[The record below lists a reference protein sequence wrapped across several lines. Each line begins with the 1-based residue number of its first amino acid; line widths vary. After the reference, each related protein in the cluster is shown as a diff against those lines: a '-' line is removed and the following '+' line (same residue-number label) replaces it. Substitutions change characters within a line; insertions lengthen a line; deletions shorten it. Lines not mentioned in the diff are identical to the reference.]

1 MLSKMK
7 KSVVICM
14 NSLISVIIFCMIIM
28 LLCSCISAA
37 RTTWK
42 QAKKTYHSMGEYY
55 TRDVEN
61 NLSNVSDYLLR
72 ISETAD
78 YYGMTNC
85 EEDKESM
92 NNLSRQRLYNQLNE
106 DILVYSSADY
116 FFIFQDKYADIMMVE
131 SAKKKAKIQSQN
143 IREQLKRLLESREPT
158 EKWELFDA
166 EGYQY
171 LIRVVSKDGVG
182 IGCAVSLNRLIET
195 MQAVQ
200 LSDYYVSYYKIG
212 TMILDNESG
221 KDLKIE
227 LPIQETDV
235 GVRIVIPSEKLFEEI
250 RPLLNFSMVFAVIL
264 IILLFALYISM
275 YHWFTNPV
283 KRIVS
288 VMQKVDEEGIDLKM
302 PELRYG
308 CYDYLLKPV
317 MEDDIIKV
325 MKNLVTKI
333 ERERHQ
339 AQLQEEGIVWNQL
352 KPVWKEKYWE
362 EMLRG
367 LRDDPNRECEE
378 YEEKQWKEE
387 QDRRLI
393 PILFYQYANDKT
405 EEDIKQ
411 TRKKVKED
419 LGTVAGDFLLPVL
432 SQKEFAGLVFISDEW
447 LSSGTERNGII
458 LKDAILQ
465 QFKTERLYE
474 KIGICIGEVCTG
486 REVQSMVDKLRQ
498 FAWNNVCS
506 RRQILD
512 IINMPK
518 NSEAIGMPDMTLWK
532 AYIDNGKT
540 VELQDIIRKWL
551 WGKDN
556 EAKLNRRAL
565 QMLQYDLEQLF
576 YSTLQENGIQAH
588 QFLYDRENG
597 CNRVT
602 AIGSLEEMDAWIEET
617 MGAVSRI
624 MQDVSNLS
632 GIREQT
638 IYYIQTHLD
647 EELNRI
653 KVASALYLNPDYLDR
668 RFKKEMGCSVNR
680 YILSEQVNMAKGL
693 LLNPKISICEI
704 ASRCGYENMSNFSA
718 MFKREV
724 GISPNEYRKNGG
736 MESPDL

>member
-28 LLCSCISAA
+28 LLCSCVSAA

-42 QAKKTYHSMGEYY
+42 QAKKTYHSMVEYY

-61 NLSNVSDYLLR
+61 NLSNISDYLLR

-250 RPLLNFSMVFAVIL
+250 RTLLNFSMVFAVIL

-393 PILFYQYANDKT
+393 PILFYQYANDKA

-419 LGTVAGDFLLPVL
+419 LGTVAGAFLLPVL

-556 EAKLNRRAL
+556 AAKLNRRAL

-680 YILSEQVNMAKGL
+680 YILREQVNMAKGL
-693 LLNPKISICEI
+693 LLNPKISVCEI

-736 MESPDL
+736 MERPDL

>member
-1 MLSKMK
+1 
-7 KSVVICM
+7 
-14 NSLISVIIFCMIIM
+14 MIIM

-532 AYIDNGKT
+532 AYLDNGKT
-540 VELQDIIRKWL
+540 VELQDKIRKWL

-680 YILSEQVNMAKGL
+680 YILREQVNMAKGL
-693 LLNPKISICEI
+693 LLNQKISICEI

>member
-1 MLSKMK
+1 MKNTKRVLAFLVGAAMMLPMASAEGKLASGNYEATGQGFGGAVTVKVTVTDGKVTAAAITGDKETETIGGAAIKTLTEKLIGVSSADEVDAVASATVTSNAVKTALADCLRQAAGEEKTETALVDGVYTGEGRGFNLTQKVQVTVEIKDGKMK

-28 LLCSCISAA
+28 LLCSCVSAA

-42 QAKKTYHSMGEYY
+42 QAKKTYHSMVEYY

-61 NLSNVSDYLLR
+61 NLSNISDYLLR

-250 RPLLNFSMVFAVIL
+250 RTLLNFSMVFAVIL

-302 PELRYG
+302 PEFDNWEEYHIVSKNFNNMMEKIKILKIDVYEKEKKQSEL
-308 CYDYLLKPV
+308 YKQYLMLQINPHFFLNALNTIYMLNKRKDNNQVNILLTYLINYFKSVFARQGEMVPLKEEINFMLNYMAIQKFRFAGAMHLQCEIEPEAEISMV
-317 MEDDIIKV
+317 PAMCVLTFVENAIKYSTDFSNDLMIV
-325 MKNLVTKI
+325 VSAKVEGDNIKI
-333 ERERHQ
+333 EIQ
-339 AQLQEEGIVWNQL
+339 DNGEGI
-352 KPVWKEKYWE
+352 E
-362 EMLRG
+362 E
-367 LRDDPNRECEE
+367 N
-378 YEEKQWKEE
+378 
-387 QDRRLI
+387 
-393 PILFYQYANDKT
+393 
-405 EEDIKQ
+405 
-411 TRKKVKED
+411 
-419 LGTVAGDFLLPVL
+419 
-432 SQKEFAGLVFISDEW
+432 
-447 LSSGTERNGII
+447 I
-458 LKDAILQ
+458 LKKINQ
-465 QFKTERLYE
+465 NE
-474 KIGICIGEVCTG
+474 KIV
-486 REVQSMVDKLRQ
+486 
-498 FAWNNVCS
+498 
-506 RRQILD
+506 
-512 IINMPK
+512 K
-518 NSEAIGMPDMTLWK
+518 N
-532 AYIDNGKT
+532 
-540 VELQDIIRKWL
+540 
-551 WGKDN
+551 
-556 EAKLNRRAL
+556 
-565 QMLQYDLEQLF
+565 
-576 YSTLQENGIQAH
+576 
-588 QFLYDRENG
+588 DREHIGIKNIVDRMHMHYG
-597 CNRVT
+597 EAASVKVTNRDS
-602 AIGSLEEMDAWIEET
+602 G
-617 MGAVSRI
+617 GVSVVI
-624 MQDVSNLS
+624 NV
-632 GIREQT
+632 
-638 IYYIQTHLD
+638 
-647 EELNRI
+647 
-653 KVASALYLNPDYLDR
+653 
-668 RFKKEMGCSVNR
+668 
-680 YILSEQVNMAKGL
+680 
-693 LLNPKISICEI
+693 PK
-704 ASRCGYENMSNFSA
+704 
-718 MFKREV
+718 
-724 GISPNEYRKNGG
+724 
-736 MESPDL
+736 

>member
-28 LLCSCISAA
+28 LLCSCVSAA

-42 QAKKTYHSMGEYY
+42 QAKKTYHSMVEYY

-61 NLSNVSDYLLR
+61 NLSNISDYLLR

-116 FFIFQDKYADIMMVE
+116 FFIFQEKYADIMMVE

-200 LSDYYVSYYKIG
+200 LSDYYVSYYNIG

-250 RPLLNFSMVFAVIL
+250 RTLLNFSMVFAVIL

-378 YEEKQWKEE
+378 NEEKQW
-387 QDRRLI
+387 
-393 PILFYQYANDKT
+393 
-405 EEDIKQ
+405 
-411 TRKKVKED
+411 
-419 LGTVAGDFLLPVL
+419 
-432 SQKEFAGLVFISDEW
+432 
-447 LSSGTERNGII
+447 
-458 LKDAILQ
+458 
-465 QFKTERLYE
+465 
-474 KIGICIGEVCTG
+474 
-486 REVQSMVDKLRQ
+486 
-498 FAWNNVCS
+498 
-506 RRQILD
+506 
-512 IINMPK
+512 
-518 NSEAIGMPDMTLWK
+518 
-532 AYIDNGKT
+532 
-540 VELQDIIRKWL
+540 
-551 WGKDN
+551 
-556 EAKLNRRAL
+556 
-565 QMLQYDLEQLF
+565 
-576 YSTLQENGIQAH
+576 
-588 QFLYDRENG
+588 
-597 CNRVT
+597 
-602 AIGSLEEMDAWIEET
+602 IE
-617 MGAVSRI
+617 
-624 MQDVSNLS
+624 
-632 GIREQT
+632 
-638 IYYIQTHLD
+638 
-647 EELNRI
+647 
-653 KVASALYLNPDYLDR
+653 
-668 RFKKEMGCSVNR
+668 
-680 YILSEQVNMAKGL
+680 
-693 LLNPKISICEI
+693 
-704 ASRCGYENMSNFSA
+704 
-718 MFKREV
+718 
-724 GISPNEYRKNGG
+724 
-736 MESPDL
+736 

>member
-367 LRDDPNRECEE
+367 LRDDPNRESEE

-411 TRKKVKED
+411 TRKKVKEE
-419 LGTVAGDFLLPVL
+419 LGTVTSDFLLPVL
-432 SQKEFAGLVFISDEW
+432 SQKEFAVLVFISDEW
-447 LSSGTERNGII
+447 LSSDTERNGII

-680 YILSEQVNMAKGL
+680 YILREQVNMAKGL
-693 LLNPKISICEI
+693 LLNPKISVCEI

-736 MESPDL
+736 MERPDL

>member
-1 MLSKMK
+1 
-7 KSVVICM
+7 
-14 NSLISVIIFCMIIM
+14 MIIM
-28 LLCSCISAA
+28 LLCSCVSAA

-42 QAKKTYHSMGEYY
+42 QAKKTYHSMVEYY

-61 NLSNVSDYLLR
+61 NLRNISDYLLR

-250 RPLLNFSMVFAVIL
+250 RTLLNFSMVFAAIL

-302 PELRYG
+302 PEF
-308 CYDYLLKPV
+308 D
-317 MEDDIIKV
+317 
-325 MKNLVTKI
+325 N
-333 ERERHQ
+333 
-339 AQLQEEGIVWNQL
+339 
-352 KPVWKEKYWE
+352 WE
-362 EMLRG
+362 EYHIVSKNFNNMM
-367 LRDDPNRECEE
+367 
-378 YEEKQWKEE
+378 EK
-387 QDRRLI
+387 
-393 PILFYQYANDKT
+393 
-405 EEDIKQ
+405 
-411 TRKKVKED
+411 
-419 LGTVAGDFLLPVL
+419 
-432 SQKEFAGLVFISDEW
+432 
-447 LSSGTERNGII
+447 
-458 LKDAILQ
+458 LK
-465 QFKTERLYE
+465 F
-474 KIGICIGEVCTG
+474 
-486 REVQSMVDKLRQ
+486 
-498 FAWNNVCS
+498 
-506 RRQILD
+506 
-512 IINMPK
+512 
-518 NSEAIGMPDMTLWK
+518 
-532 AYIDNGKT
+532 
-540 VELQDIIRKWL
+540 
-551 WGKDN
+551 
-556 EAKLNRRAL
+556 
-565 QMLQYDLEQLF
+565 
-576 YSTLQENGIQAH
+576 
-588 QFLYDRENG
+588 
-597 CNRVT
+597 
-602 AIGSLEEMDAWIEET
+602 
-617 MGAVSRI
+617 
-624 MQDVSNLS
+624 
-632 GIREQT
+632 
-638 IYYIQTHLD
+638 
-647 EELNRI
+647 
-653 KVASALYLNPDYLDR
+653 
-668 RFKKEMGCSVNR
+668 
-680 YILSEQVNMAKGL
+680 
-693 LLNPKISICEI
+693 
-704 ASRCGYENMSNFSA
+704 
-718 MFKREV
+718 
-724 GISPNEYRKNGG
+724 
-736 MESPDL
+736 

>member
-28 LLCSCISAA
+28 LLCSCVSAA

-42 QAKKTYHSMGEYY
+42 QAKKTYHSMVEYY

-61 NLSNVSDYLLR
+61 NLRNISDYLLR

-532 AYIDNGKT
+532 AYLDNGKT
-540 VELQDIIRKWL
+540 VELQDKIRKWL

-680 YILSEQVNMAKGL
+680 YILREQVNMAKGL
-693 LLNPKISICEI
+693 LLNQKISICEI

>member
-367 LRDDPNRECEE
+367 LRDDPNRESEE

-432 SQKEFAGLVFISDEW
+432 SQKEFAVLVFISDEW
-447 LSSGTERNGII
+447 LSSDTERNGII

-680 YILSEQVNMAKGL
+680 YILREQVNMAKGL
-693 LLNPKISICEI
+693 LLNPKISVCEI

-736 MESPDL
+736 MERPDL

>member
-1 MLSKMK
+1 
-7 KSVVICM
+7 
-14 NSLISVIIFCMIIM
+14 MIIM
-28 LLCSCISAA
+28 LLCSCVSAA

-42 QAKKTYHSMGEYY
+42 QAKKTYHSMVEYY

-61 NLSNVSDYLLR
+61 NLSNISDYLLR

-250 RPLLNFSMVFAVIL
+250 RTLLNFSMVFAVIL

-302 PELRYG
+302 PEFDNWEEYHIVSKNFNNMMEKIKILKIDVYEKEKKQSELYKQYLMLQINPHFLFNSLNSLSVLIGTDSTLAKEFVLKLSKVYR
-308 CYDYLLKPV
+308 YLLETRNESLSTVKEEIDFTRQYYFLQKIRFGEQLDLTIQVSPLSLEAKIPSMSLQMLV
-317 MEDDIIKV
+317 ENAIKH
-325 MKNLVTKI
+325 NLVTI
-333 ERERHQ
+333 QNPLHINIHD
-339 AQLQEEGIVWNQL
+339 EG
-352 KPVWKEKYWE
+352 
-362 EMLRG
+362 
-367 LRDDPNRECEE
+367 D
-378 YEEKQWKEE
+378 
-387 QDRRLI
+387 
-393 PILFYQYANDKT
+393 
-405 EEDIKQ
+405 
-411 TRKKVKED
+411 
-419 LGTVAGDFLLPVL
+419 
-432 SQKEFAGLVFISDEW
+432 W
-447 LSSGTERNGII
+447 LSVENNYQPR
-458 LKDAILQ
+458 
-465 QFKTERLYE
+465 
-474 KIGICIGEVCTG
+474 GE
-486 REVQSMVDKLRQ
+486 S
-498 FAWNNVCS
+498 
-506 RRQILD
+506 
-512 IINMPK
+512 
-518 NSEAIGMPDMTLWK
+518 SEASMGV
-532 AYIDNGKT
+532 GF
-540 VELQDIIRKWL
+540 ERIRTIY
-551 WGKDN
+551 
-556 EAKLNRRAL
+556 E
-565 QMLQYDLEQLF
+565 F
-576 YSTLQENGIQAH
+576 YSPEKFVCGCQNG
-588 QFLYDRENG
+588 
-597 CNRVT
+597 
-602 AIGSLEEMDAWIEET
+602 
-617 MGAVSRI
+617 
-624 MQDVSNLS
+624 
-632 GIREQT
+632 
-638 IYYIQTHLD
+638 YYVCRL
-647 EELNRI
+647 
-653 KVASALYLNPDYLDR
+653 P
-668 RFKKEMGCSVNR
+668 
-680 YILSEQVNMAKGL
+680 L
-693 LLNPKISICEI
+693 L
-704 ASRCGYENMSNFSA
+704 
-718 MFKREV
+718 
-724 GISPNEYRKNGG
+724 KNG
-736 MESPDL
+736 L

>member
-28 LLCSCISAA
+28 LLCSCVSAA

-42 QAKKTYHSMGEYY
+42 QAKKTYHSMVEYY

-61 NLSNVSDYLLR
+61 NLSNISDYLLR

-680 YILSEQVNMAKGL
+680 YILREQVNMAKGL
-693 LLNPKISICEI
+693 LLNPKISVCEI

-736 MESPDL
+736 MERPDL

>member
-367 LRDDPNRECEE
+367 LRDDPNRESEE

-411 TRKKVKED
+411 TRKKVKEE
-419 LGTVAGDFLLPVL
+419 LGTVTSDFLLPVL
-432 SQKEFAGLVFISDEW
+432 SQKEFAVLVFISDEW
-447 LSSGTERNGII
+447 LSSDTERNGII

-532 AYIDNGKT
+532 AYLDNGKT
-540 VELQDIIRKWL
+540 VELQDKIRKWL

-680 YILSEQVNMAKGL
+680 YILREQVNMAKGL

>member
-1 MLSKMK
+1 MNLLIVDDEYL
-7 KSVVICM
+7 VVEE
-14 NSLISVIIFCMIIM
+14 VVTVTDWE
-28 LLCSCISAA
+28 LLGITEIYSATNA
-37 RTTWK
+37 
-42 QAKKTYHSMGEYY
+42 
-55 TRDVEN
+55 
-61 NLSNVSDYLLR
+61 VSAVR
-72 ISETAD
+72 I
-78 YYGMTNC
+78 
-85 EEDKESM
+85 
-92 NNLSRQRLYNQLNE
+92 LNE
-106 DILVYSSADY
+106 KKI
-116 FFIFQDKYADIMMVE
+116 DIMICDIEMPQTDGLE
-131 SAKKKAKIQSQN
+131 LSKKAKEN
-143 IREQLKRLLESREPT
+143 FPDLEIVMLTSH
-158 EKWELFDA
+158 A
-166 EGYQY
+166 EF
-171 LIRVVSKDGVG
+171 
-182 IGCAVSLNRLIET
+182 N
-195 MQAVQ
+195 
-200 LSDYYVSYYKIG
+200 YVR
-212 TMILDNESG
+212 N
-221 KDLKIE
+221 
-227 LPIQETDV
+227 
-235 GVRIVIPSEKLFEEI
+235 
-250 RPLLNFSMVFAVIL
+250 A
-264 IILLFALYISM
+264 
-275 YHWFTNPV
+275 
-283 KRIVS
+283 
-288 VMQKVDEEGIDLKM
+288 
-302 PELRYG
+302 LRYG

-532 AYIDNGKT
+532 HILIMA
-540 VELQDIIRKWL
+540 RL
-551 WGKDN
+551 WNFKI
-556 EAKLNRRAL
+556 K
-565 QMLQYDLEQLF
+565 
-576 YSTLQENGIQAH
+576 SENG
-588 QFLYDRENG
+588 FGEK
-597 CNRVT
+597 
-602 AIGSLEEMDAWIEET
+602 T
-617 MGAVSRI
+617 MRPS
-624 MQDVSNLS
+624 
-632 GIREQT
+632 
-638 IYYIQTHLD
+638 
-647 EELNRI
+647 
-653 KVASALYLNPDYLDR
+653 
-668 RFKKEMGCSVNR
+668 
-680 YILSEQVNMAKGL
+680 
-693 LLNPKISICEI
+693 
-704 ASRCGYENMSNFSA
+704 
-718 MFKREV
+718 
-724 GISPNEYRKNGG
+724 
-736 MESPDL
+736 

>member
-28 LLCSCISAA
+28 LLCSCVSAA

-42 QAKKTYHSMGEYY
+42 QAKKTYHSMVEYY

-61 NLSNVSDYLLR
+61 NLRNISDYLLR

-680 YILSEQVNMAKGL
+680 YILREQVNMAKGL
-693 LLNPKISICEI
+693 LLNPKISVCEI

>member
-250 RPLLNFSMVFAVIL
+250 RTLLNFSMVFAVIL

-367 LRDDPNRECEE
+367 LRDDPNRESEE

-411 TRKKVKED
+411 TRKKVKEE
-419 LGTVAGDFLLPVL
+419 LGTVTSDFLLPVL
-432 SQKEFAGLVFISDEW
+432 SQKEFAVLVFISDEW

-680 YILSEQVNMAKGL
+680 YILREQVNMAKGL

>member
-1 MLSKMK
+1 
-7 KSVVICM
+7 
-14 NSLISVIIFCMIIM
+14 MIIM

-367 LRDDPNRECEE
+367 LRDDPNRESEE

-411 TRKKVKED
+411 TRKKVKEE
-419 LGTVAGDFLLPVL
+419 LGTVTSDFLRPVL
-432 SQKEFAGLVFISDEW
+432 SQKEFAVLVFISDEW
-447 LSSGTERNGII
+447 LSSDTERNGII

-532 AYIDNGKT
+532 AYLDNGKT
-540 VELQDIIRKWL
+540 VELQDKIRKWL

-680 YILSEQVNMAKGL
+680 YILREQVNMAKGL

>member
-432 SQKEFAGLVFISDEW
+432 SQKEFAGLIFISDEW

-518 NSEAIGMPDMTLWK
+518 NSEAIAMPDMTLWK
-532 AYIDNGKT
+532 AYLDNGKT
-540 VELQDIIRKWL
+540 VELQDKIRKWL

-576 YSTLQENGIQAH
+576 YLTLQENGIQAH

-680 YILSEQVNMAKGL
+680 YILREQVNMAKGL

>member
-28 LLCSCISAA
+28 LLCSCVSAA

-42 QAKKTYHSMGEYY
+42 QAKKTYHSMVEYY

-61 NLSNVSDYLLR
+61 NLSNISDYLLR

-367 LRDDPNRECEE
+367 LRDDPNRESEE

-532 AYIDNGKT
+532 AYLDNGKT
-540 VELQDIIRKWL
+540 VELQDKIRKWL

-680 YILSEQVNMAKGL
+680 YILREQVNMAKGL
-693 LLNPKISICEI
+693 LLNQKISICEI

>member
-1 MLSKMK
+1 
-7 KSVVICM
+7 
-14 NSLISVIIFCMIIM
+14 MIIM

-393 PILFYQYANDKT
+393 PILFYQYANDKA

-556 EAKLNRRAL
+556 AAKLNRRAL

-653 KVASALYLNPDYLDR
+653 KVASALYLNPDYPDR

-680 YILSEQVNMAKGL
+680 YILREQVNMAKGL
-693 LLNPKISICEI
+693 LLNPKISVCEI

-736 MESPDL
+736 MERPDL

>member
-367 LRDDPNRECEE
+367 LRDDPNRESEE
-378 YEEKQWKEE
+378 YE
-387 QDRRLI
+387 
-393 PILFYQYANDKT
+393 
-405 EEDIKQ
+405 
-411 TRKKVKED
+411 
-419 LGTVAGDFLLPVL
+419 
-432 SQKEFAGLVFISDEW
+432 
-447 LSSGTERNGII
+447 
-458 LKDAILQ
+458 
-465 QFKTERLYE
+465 
-474 KIGICIGEVCTG
+474 
-486 REVQSMVDKLRQ
+486 
-498 FAWNNVCS
+498 
-506 RRQILD
+506 
-512 IINMPK
+512 
-518 NSEAIGMPDMTLWK
+518 
-532 AYIDNGKT
+532 
-540 VELQDIIRKWL
+540 
-551 WGKDN
+551 
-556 EAKLNRRAL
+556 
-565 QMLQYDLEQLF
+565 
-576 YSTLQENGIQAH
+576 
-588 QFLYDRENG
+588 
-597 CNRVT
+597 
-602 AIGSLEEMDAWIEET
+602 
-617 MGAVSRI
+617 
-624 MQDVSNLS
+624 
-632 GIREQT
+632 
-638 IYYIQTHLD
+638 
-647 EELNRI
+647 
-653 KVASALYLNPDYLDR
+653 
-668 RFKKEMGCSVNR
+668 
-680 YILSEQVNMAKGL
+680 
-693 LLNPKISICEI
+693 
-704 ASRCGYENMSNFSA
+704 
-718 MFKREV
+718 
-724 GISPNEYRKNGG
+724 
-736 MESPDL
+736 

>member
-28 LLCSCISAA
+28 LLCSCVSAA

-42 QAKKTYHSMGEYY
+42 QAKKTYHSMVEYY

-61 NLSNVSDYLLR
+61 NLSNISDYLLR

-393 PILFYQYANDKT
+393 PILFYQYANDKA

-680 YILSEQVNMAKGL
+680 YILREQVNMAKGL
-693 LLNPKISICEI
+693 LLNPKISVCEI

-736 MESPDL
+736 MERPDL

>member
-28 LLCSCISAA
+28 LLCSCVSAA

-42 QAKKTYHSMGEYY
+42 QAKKTYHSMVEYY

-61 NLSNVSDYLLR
+61 NLRNISDYLLR

-250 RPLLNFSMVFAVIL
+250 RTLLNFSMVFAVIL

-367 LRDDPNRECEE
+367 LRDDPNRESEE

-411 TRKKVKED
+411 TRKKVKEE

-532 AYIDNGKT
+532 AYLDNGKT
-540 VELQDIIRKWL
+540 VELQDKIRKWL

-680 YILSEQVNMAKGL
+680 YILREQVNMAKGL
-693 LLNPKISICEI
+693 LLNQKISICEI

>member
-393 PILFYQYANDKT
+393 PILFYQYANDKA

-556 EAKLNRRAL
+556 AAKLNRRAL

-653 KVASALYLNPDYLDR
+653 KVASALYLNPDYPDR

-680 YILSEQVNMAKGL
+680 YILREQVNMAKGL
-693 LLNPKISICEI
+693 LLNPKISVCEI

-736 MESPDL
+736 MERPDL

>member
-28 LLCSCISAA
+28 LLCSCVSAA

-42 QAKKTYHSMGEYY
+42 QAKKTYHSMVEYY

-61 NLSNVSDYLLR
+61 NLSNISDYLLR

-250 RPLLNFSMVFAVIL
+250 RTLLNFSMVFAVIL

-387 QDRRLI
+387 QD
-393 PILFYQYANDKT
+393 
-405 EEDIKQ
+405 
-411 TRKKVKED
+411 
-419 LGTVAGDFLLPVL
+419 
-432 SQKEFAGLVFISDEW
+432 
-447 LSSGTERNGII
+447 
-458 LKDAILQ
+458 
-465 QFKTERLYE
+465 
-474 KIGICIGEVCTG
+474 
-486 REVQSMVDKLRQ
+486 
-498 FAWNNVCS
+498 
-506 RRQILD
+506 
-512 IINMPK
+512 
-518 NSEAIGMPDMTLWK
+518 
-532 AYIDNGKT
+532 
-540 VELQDIIRKWL
+540 
-551 WGKDN
+551 
-556 EAKLNRRAL
+556 
-565 QMLQYDLEQLF
+565 
-576 YSTLQENGIQAH
+576 
-588 QFLYDRENG
+588 
-597 CNRVT
+597 
-602 AIGSLEEMDAWIEET
+602 
-617 MGAVSRI
+617 
-624 MQDVSNLS
+624 
-632 GIREQT
+632 
-638 IYYIQTHLD
+638 
-647 EELNRI
+647 
-653 KVASALYLNPDYLDR
+653 
-668 RFKKEMGCSVNR
+668 
-680 YILSEQVNMAKGL
+680 
-693 LLNPKISICEI
+693 
-704 ASRCGYENMSNFSA
+704 
-718 MFKREV
+718 
-724 GISPNEYRKNGG
+724 
-736 MESPDL
+736 

>member
-680 YILSEQVNMAKGL
+680 YILREQVNMAKGL

>member
-1 MLSKMK
+1 
-7 KSVVICM
+7 
-14 NSLISVIIFCMIIM
+14 MIIM

-512 IINMPK
+512 IINMSK

-680 YILSEQVNMAKGL
+680 YILREQVNMAKGL

>member
-28 LLCSCISAA
+28 LLCSCVSAA

-42 QAKKTYHSMGEYY
+42 QAKKTYHSMVEYY

-61 NLSNVSDYLLR
+61 NLRNISDYLLR

-680 YILSEQVNMAKGL
+680 YILREQVNMAKGL

>member
-28 LLCSCISAA
+28 LLCSCVSAA

-42 QAKKTYHSMGEYY
+42 QAKKTYHSMVEYY

-61 NLSNVSDYLLR
+61 NLSNISDYLLR

-367 LRDDPNRECEE
+367 LRDDPNRESEE

-411 TRKKVKED
+411 TRKKVKEE
-419 LGTVAGDFLLPVL
+419 LGTVTSDFLRPVL
-432 SQKEFAGLVFISDEW
+432 SQKEFAVLVFISDEW
-447 LSSGTERNGII
+447 LSSDTERNGII

-556 EAKLNRRAL
+556 AAKLNRRAL

-680 YILSEQVNMAKGL
+680 YILREQVNMAKGL
-693 LLNPKISICEI
+693 LLNPKISVCEI

-736 MESPDL
+736 MERPDL

>member
-28 LLCSCISAA
+28 LLCSCVSAA

-42 QAKKTYHSMGEYY
+42 QAKKTYHSMVEYY

-367 LRDDPNRECEE
+367 LRDDPNRESEE

-411 TRKKVKED
+411 TRKKVKEE
-419 LGTVAGDFLLPVL
+419 LGTVTSDFLLPVL

-680 YILSEQVNMAKGL
+680 YILREQVNMAKGL
-693 LLNPKISICEI
+693 LLNPKISVCEI

-736 MESPDL
+736 MERPDL

>member
-28 LLCSCISAA
+28 LLCSCVSAA

-42 QAKKTYHSMGEYY
+42 QAKKTYHSMVEYY

-61 NLSNVSDYLLR
+61 NLRNISDYLLR

-250 RPLLNFSMVFAVIL
+250 RTLLNFSMVFAVIL

-367 LRDDPNRECEE
+367 LRDDPNRESEE

-411 TRKKVKED
+411 TRKKVKEE
-419 LGTVAGDFLLPVL
+419 LGTVTSDFLLPVL

-680 YILSEQVNMAKGL
+680 YILREQVNMAKGL

-736 MESPDL
+736 MENPDL

>member
-1 MLSKMK
+1 
-7 KSVVICM
+7 
-14 NSLISVIIFCMIIM
+14 MIIM

-680 YILSEQVNMAKGL
+680 YILREQVNMAKGL

>member
-28 LLCSCISAA
+28 LLCSCVSAA

-42 QAKKTYHSMGEYY
+42 QAKKTYHSMVEYY

-61 NLSNVSDYLLR
+61 NLRNISDYLLR

-250 RPLLNFSMVFAVIL
+250 RTLLNFSMVFAAIL

-680 YILSEQVNMAKGL
+680 YILREQVNMAKGL

>member
-212 TMILDNESG
+212 TMILDNGSG

-367 LRDDPNRECEE
+367 LRDDPNRESEE

-411 TRKKVKED
+411 TRKKVKEE
-419 LGTVAGDFLLPVL
+419 LGTVTSDFLRPVL
-432 SQKEFAGLVFISDEW
+432 SQKEFAVLVFISDEW
-447 LSSGTERNGII
+447 LSSDTERNGII

-518 NSEAIGMPDMTLWK
+518 
-532 AYIDNGKT
+532 T
-540 VELQDIIRKWL
+540 VK
-551 WGKDN
+551 
-556 EAKLNRRAL
+556 
-565 QMLQYDLEQLF
+565 QLVC
-576 YSTLQENGIQAH
+576 LI
-588 QFLYDRENG
+588 
-597 CNRVT
+597 
-602 AIGSLEEMDAWIEET
+602 
-617 MGAVSRI
+617 
-624 MQDVSNLS
+624 
-632 GIREQT
+632 
-638 IYYIQTHLD
+638 
-647 EELNRI
+647 
-653 KVASALYLNPDYLDR
+653 
-668 RFKKEMGCSVNR
+668 
-680 YILSEQVNMAKGL
+680 
-693 LLNPKISICEI
+693 
-704 ASRCGYENMSNFSA
+704 
-718 MFKREV
+718 
-724 GISPNEYRKNGG
+724 
-736 MESPDL
+736 